1 MTDETAVGEVDAGKT
16 PREVEQSPRA
26 VVKRW
31 LAELDMAH
39 AAEREWREEAVKLWD
54 LYEGKVKKSD
64 AFNILWSN
72 TETLWPALYNSTPNP
87 DVRRRFKDADPLGK
101 HLSRVIERALSYQM
115 DAQDFDEQI
124 KRATL
129 DQLVCGRGV
138 VRVAYHPTFAPA
150 ADSSPVPSPPG
161 PSSAQPVVDERVE
174 VVHVAW
180 DKFRRGPGKCWDE
193 VRWVAFAHDL
203 SRDAA
208 AEKFG
213 DEIAGKLTFSEAE
226 SDRKRDK
233 QDRAVFATTEV
244 WEIWDRDER
253 RVLFISS
260 GYKDQPCL
268 VLPDPLELQGF
279 FPVPRPLI
287 AVTTTRS
294 LVPIPLYR
302 QYAEQAKELDRIS
315 QRINVVTRALKV
327 RGAYSANMP
336 ELKGII
342 EADDREMTPIANV
355 SELASIGGLEKA
367 IWIMPVDRLIQVL
380 QGLYVARE
388 QCKQTIY
395 EIGGISD
402 IVRGASNPNET
413 LGAQQIKTQWGS
425 LRLRRMQRDVQ
436 RMIRDALRLA
446 GEVICQSFSVE
457 TLAQQTGIQL
467 PRAAQK
473 QQAQQM
479 AMQAQQMGQEPPPE
493 VAQIMGLPA
502 WEEIEQIMR
511 SDALRNYRVDIES
524 DSTVADSLDP
534 EFEGVTSITRAIGE
548 VMSIAGPAVQQGML
562 PIEVPKEISLALV
575 RRARMGVAIEDA
587 IEKIEAPQQQSPTEQ
602 EMQAIQGAQETLVR
616 AASQVGQQV
625 QRTAQ
630 ESGMAAVQQ
639 GGAQIQQQLAELNA
653 RLDALTRALVGP
665 QESQFGA
672 VNSGVQ

>member
-138 VRVAYHPTFAPA
+138 VRVAYQPTFAPA
-150 ADSSPVPSPPG
+150 ADSSPVPSPPS

-511 SDALRNYRVDIES
+511 SDALRNYRVDMES

-534 EFEGVTSITRAIGE
+534 EFEGITSITRAIGE

-639 GGAQIQQQLAELNA
+639 GGEHIQQQLAELNA
-653 RLDALTRALVGP
+653 RIDALTRALVGP
-665 QESQFGA
+665 QETQFSRGMNA
-672 VNSGVQ
+672 